1 MFIDYAKIY
10 IKAGDGGNGCVSF
23 RREKYVPLG
32 GPDGGG
38 GGNGG
43 DIIVK
48 ADKGLK
54 TLLDLRRH
62 PHYRA
67 KNGKHGQGKKK
78 QGGKGDDLVIL
89 VPCGTMVYKI
99 NNSSSV
105 RIKEK
110 KELIV
115 DLVEDKKEMKVNA
128 GGRGGR
134 GNASFK
140 TAKNN
145 APHFAEKGAPGDK
158 STLILELKLIADIG
172 LVGYPNAGKSTFLSV
187 VSSAR
192 PKIADYPFTTLS
204 PNLGMV
210 EIGDENFVFADIP
223 GLIEGAHSGT
233 GLGDTFLRHIERTRM
248 LLHFID
254 LTGFGEKS
262 PEEIFKITNKEIRLF
277 SRNLSSKKQII
288 VANKMD
294 LPQAEKALIKLK
306 KKLPGVKIFPISAV
320 TKKGVRDLLFATG
333 KMLKKIKIP
342 KEKIVPV
349 KYVYE
354 SPFKIKKTENIFE
367 VYGKKIET
375 LIRMTDISNDEA
387 VGRLQGILKKM
398 GIEEALKKK
407 GIKDGD
413 EVKIGDYAF
422 IYKK

>member
-10 IKAGDGGNGCVSF
+10 VKAGDGGNGCVSF

-48 ADKGLK
+48 VDKGLK
-54 TLLDLRRH
+54 SLLDLQRH

-78 QGGKGDDLVIL
+78 QGGKGDDLVIM

-99 NNSSSV
+99 NTSSSGK
-105 RIKEK
+105 IKEK
-110 KELIV
+110 KELIA
-115 DLVEDKKEMKVNA
+115 DLVEDKKEIKVNA

-145 APHFAEKGAPGDK
+145 APHFAERGAHGDK
-158 STLILELKLIADIG
+158 STLILELKLIADVG

-187 VSSAR
+187 ISSAH

-204 PNLGMV
+204 PNLGIV
-210 EIGDENFVFADIP
+210 EIGYENFVFADIP

-233 GLGDTFLRHIERTRM
+233 GLGDTFLRHIERTRI

-254 LTGFGEKS
+254 ITGFGEKS
-262 PEEIFKITNKEIRLF
+262 PEEIFKITNKEMKLY
-277 SRNLSSKKQII
+277 SKKLSGKKQII

-294 LPQAEKALIKLK
+294 LPQAEKAYRKLK
-306 KKLPGVKIFPISAV
+306 KKLPGFGIFPISAV
-320 TKKGVRDLLFATG
+320 TKKGVRDLLYAAG
-333 KMLKKIKIP
+333 KMLKKIKVP

-354 SPFKIKKTENIFE
+354 LPFKIKKTGNTFE
-367 VYGKKIET
+367 VYGKKVET
-375 LIRMTDISNDEA
+375 LIRMTDIANDEA
-387 VGRLQGILKKM
+387 VGRLQGIFKKM
-398 GIEEALKKK
+398 GIEKALKKK

-413 EVKIGDYAF
+413 EVKIEDYAF
-422 IYKK
+422 VYKE